1 MKTEKSTDLF
11 SSIKIGE
18 LEAKN
23 RIVMPTMIL
32 NYPVNR
38 CELDPAWHEFYGGI
52 AAGYAV
58 IQKETTADSIDG
70 DVIIRREDQLTR
82 VPVGSLVF
90 AAGYLYQNR

>member
-18 LEAKN
+18 LEVKN

-38 CELDPAWHEFYGGI
+38 CELDPAWYEFYGGI